1 MVMETSVVKRF
12 LRYIAVDTQSAAE
25 KDVIPSTAKQFD
37 LAKILVEELKEMGAQ
52 DVKMDDHAYVY
63 ATVPATSEKEIPV
76 LGLIAHM
83 DTSPACSGKN
93 VNPQFINNYDGKDI
107 LMNKET
113 GLTMKVEDY
122 PELLNYKGQDL
133 ITTDGTTLLGADD
146 KAGIAEIMTM
156 AETLLT
162 HPEIPHGTIKIAFTP
177 DEEVGHGVDFFDVPG
192 WGADVAY
199 TVDGGAWGEM
209 EYETFNAASMKVTI
223 HGSNIHPGSAKNK
236 MKNSIL
242 IGLEFQSMLPENEK
256 PQYTEKYEGFFHLN
270 QIGGN
275 VENTTLHYI
284 VRDHDMTRFEERKA
298 LGNKIG
304 EFLNAKYGEGTVE
317 VEIADT
323 YYNMAE
329 KIRPHMYLMDV
340 AAEAF
345 KELGIETPAINPVR
359 GGTDG
364 SRLSYMGLPCP
375 NLCTGG
381 HNYHGKYEFICI
393 QSMEKTVEL
402 LLKIAEKFM
411 KVEKQA

>member
-1 MVMETSVVKRF
+1 METSVVKRF

-63 ATVPATSEKEIPV
+63 ATVRATSEKEIPV

-256 PQYTEKYEGFFHLN
+256 PQYTEKYEGFFHFN

-402 LLKIAEKFM
+402 LLKIAEKFT